1 MTGKI
6 FKEFERLARLHGWS
20 DAKINAVWFDALP
33 NDFERCQQ
41 VFMHYIVELQND
53 PEHEKYVSSGRAKG
67 WSDRKIQWVLGQAL
81 GQEWRCNPDNLLT
94 NNIQLWGDTLLEVV
108 TRETAFKLVR
118 EGLAVLINE
127 QAIRQIGYPPE
138 AQDVGNA

>member
-33 NDFERCQQ
+33 NDFERCQR
-41 VFMHYIVELQND
+41 VFMEYIAAFERD
-53 PEHEKYVSSGRAKG
+53 PDHEKYVREARAKG
-67 WSDRKIQWVLGQAL
+67 WPDSKIQWVLAQAL
-81 GQEWRCNPDNLLT
+81 GQSWRCNPDYLST
-94 NNIQLWGDTLLEVV
+94 NNVQLWGDTMLEVI

-118 EGLAVLINE
+118 DGLAVLINQ

-138 AQDVGNA
+138 AQDAGNA